1 MVPWKGKTAEE
12 ATWEHEIS
20 LRSQFPGL
28 SLEDKTVLQE
38 EDIDGAQRVNGANE
52 ALSQE
57 VKHNSRWGRV
67 YVRKKSGDNNVVWL
81 EECLVR
87 GEILFCY

>member
-1 MVPWKGKTAEE
+1 
-12 ATWEHEIS
+12 
-20 LRSQFPGL
+20 L

-67 YVRKKSGDNNVVWL
+67 YVRKKSGDNNVV
-81 EECLVR
+81 
-87 GEILFCY
+87 